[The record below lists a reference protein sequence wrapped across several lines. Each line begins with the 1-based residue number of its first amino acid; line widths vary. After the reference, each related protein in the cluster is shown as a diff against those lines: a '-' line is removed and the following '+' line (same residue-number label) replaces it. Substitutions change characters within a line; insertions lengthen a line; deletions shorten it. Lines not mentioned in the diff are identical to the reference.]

1 MPFLERI
8 PLTRRSVAGT
18 DTTATTMRVAMLYV
32 MTSPPI
38 YKKLQ
43 AEIDS
48 TTRDGRIITDEH
60 ARTLV
65 YLQAVIK
72 EAARLCPPATGILS
86 KKTPPQ
92 GDTVNG
98 RFIPGGVEIGQ
109 CIWAVER
116 SKEVFGQDS
125 AMFRPERWLE
135 AKGKQLEKMEK
146 SVNLV
151 WGYGKYS
158 CLGKHIAYLELN
170 KVFFEVSR
178 LAELRCGIMKPA
190 NLGLSF

>member
-1 MPFLERI
+1 MPFFERI
-8 PLTRRSVAGT
+8 LLTRRSVAGT
-18 DTTATTMRVAMLYV
+18 DTTATTMRVTMLYV
-32 MTSPPI
+32 MTNPSI

-48 TTRDGRIITDEH
+48 TARDGRIITD
-60 ARTLV
+60 AKAKTLV

-72 EAARLCPPATGILS
+72 EAARLCPPATGMLS
-86 KKTPPQ
+86 KKTPPE

-109 CIWAVER
+109 CIWGVER

-125 AMFRPERWLE
+125 GMFRPERWLE
-135 AKGKQLEKMEK
+135 AKGEQLEKMEK

-178 LAELRCGIMKPA
+178 PAGLRCGMMKPA
-190 NLGLSF
+190 DSGLSF